1 MRINFSRINFETE
14 CFYDIINHRGFLIS
28 DTPFSDVDKSIR
40 NMDGPR
46 SPRYGT
52 TYGDVNEFMDR
63 YHCKCGKTIGSA
75 FEGEECPFC
84 HEKVEATD
92 VDILYTGWLNFYP
105 YKIINTLYY
114 KRLESAL
121 SKKGLENIISNEN
134 IITSNGVI
142 RNYSDVIE
150 VKKSMLQYHNIGLQQ
165 FYENFE
171 EIMLYYKG
179 KRKAKAELIDSLIE
193 NKDMVWTSKIPV
205 YSTVLRPVGVTQE
218 SFYFTPLEKE
228 INPLTNIT
236 INLKHASPIEVPLY
250 LYQAQMRVNELWNLN
265 FQLIDGKHGW
275 TRANVLGGEFNY
287 SGRNVI
293 VLDPTLKIDEVDI
306 PYQSFIEQFGGSI
319 IKRICR
325 DKGWTV
331 TKASNYVSSKFMY
344 DDYVYKIMCDIIEE
358 DHPKIIINR
367 NPTITFGSILMMKI
381 RKVKRD
387 SDDVCLAIPS
397 AILPGLNADF
407 DGDVLNNLALT
418 MEEFW
423 ELFDGFSP
431 ENMLIDRVTSS
442 IRYDCSANENI
453 TLAILSDM

>member
-1 MRINFSRINFETE
+1 M
-14 CFYDIINHRGFLIS
+14 
-28 DTPFSDVDKSIR
+28 
-40 NMDGPR
+40 
-46 SPRYGT
+46 
-52 TYGDVNEFMDR
+52 
-63 YHCKCGKTIGSA
+63 
-75 FEGEECPFC
+75 
-84 HEKVEATD
+84 
-92 VDILYTGWLNFYP
+92 
-105 YKIINTLYY
+105 LYY

>member
-1 MRINFSRINFETE
+1 M
-14 CFYDIINHRGFLIS
+14 
-28 DTPFSDVDKSIR
+28 
-40 NMDGPR
+40 
-46 SPRYGT
+46 
-52 TYGDVNEFMDR
+52 
-63 YHCKCGKTIGSA
+63 
-75 FEGEECPFC
+75 
-84 HEKVEATD
+84 
-92 VDILYTGWLNFYP
+92 
-105 YKIINTLYY
+105 
-114 KRLESAL
+114 
-121 SKKGLENIISNEN
+121 
-134 IITSNGVI
+134 
-142 RNYSDVIE
+142 
-150 VKKSMLQYHNIGLQQ
+150 
-165 FYENFE
+165 
-171 EIMLYYKG
+171 
-179 KRKAKAELIDSLIE
+179 
-193 NKDMVWTSKIPV
+193 
-205 YSTVLRPVGVTQE
+205 
-218 SFYFTPLEKE
+218 
-228 INPLTNIT
+228 
-236 INLKHASPIEVPLY
+236 
-250 LYQAQMRVNELWNLN
+250 
-265 FQLIDGKHGW
+265 
-275 TRANVLGGEFNY
+275 
-287 SGRNVI
+287 RNVI